1 MLRRRHGSEKRM
13 NMLNILERGWSFV
26 TTEFFTRL
34 SLKRD
39 LESINSVERVC
50 EFARTRAAF
59 VTQKKLFGYVKERM
73 GMTYAVAFQDDAMA
87 KSLTIATF
95 EIYAACLS
103 DLTVFCVAH
112 ATAEQGFT
120 NADREQIAR
129 RAFREGL
136 EANTSP
142 GRGAEKRDTWMTAF
156 DERLARTLWT
166 PPGEGDARF
175 TESGPALTRWAPIA
189 ERLKRHDEEIVLNS
203 IKFAWVEVRKDY
215 LARLDPAAVREDWER
230 G

>member
-1 MLRRRHGSEKRM
+1 M
-13 NMLNILERGWSFV
+13 NMMNILERGWSFV

-39 LESINSVERVC
+39 VAPINSVERVC
-50 EFARTRAAF
+50 AFARTRAAF
-59 VTQKKLFGYVKERM
+59 VAQKKLFGYVKERM

-95 EIYAACLS
+95 EIYAACLA

-112 ATAEQGFT
+112 ATTEPGFT
-120 NADREQIAR
+120 NADRAQIAR

-142 GRGAEKRDTWMTAF
+142 GRGAEKREAWMAAF
-156 DERLARTLWT
+156 EDRLERTLWT
-166 PPGEGDARF
+166 PPGEGESRF
-175 TESGPALTRWAPIA
+175 TESGPALVRWAPIA
-189 ERLKRHDEEIVLNS
+189 DRLKRHDKEIVLNS
-203 IKFAWVEVRKDY
+203 IKFAWVEVRKDF
-215 LARLDPAAVREDWER
+215 LARLDRGAVMADWAR